1 MKKFRLAAILGEAQ
15 WSAAGLREVN
25 GRGKLTLADDALSSI
40 SAAFDPVLGLTVVHR
55 RQEAGHFMDATDVVL
70 SDGIDRSLAGSC
82 TDADPNPDKIA
93 NLEPILGH
101 AKPTNIG

>member
-1 MKKFRLAAILGEAQ
+1 M
-15 WSAAGLREVN
+15 N

-101 AKPTNIG
+101 VRSIDLVFRH

>member
-1 MKKFRLAAILGEAQ
+1 MNRRRKLA
-15 WSAAGLREVN
+15 
-25 GRGKLTLADDALSSI
+25 LAHDALSSI
-40 SAAFDPVLGLTVVHR
+40 STAFDPVLGLTVVHR

-70 SDGIDRSLAGSC
+70 SDGIDRSLAGSRA
-82 TDADPNPDKIA
+82 DADPNSHKIA